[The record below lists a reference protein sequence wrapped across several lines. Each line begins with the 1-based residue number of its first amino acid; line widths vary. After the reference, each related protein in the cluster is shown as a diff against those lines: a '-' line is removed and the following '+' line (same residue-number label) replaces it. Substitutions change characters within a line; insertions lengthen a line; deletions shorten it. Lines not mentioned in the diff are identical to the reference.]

1 MLNLST
7 PVQSDSDSSVLD
19 ILVPR
24 GRVTDQFTSSPC
36 TLDQAANIFLPRYD
50 LNNVSFVEK
59 IYPAPHLLHY
69 IYADYNA
76 IVMFGV
82 FILILS
88 WYILYGII
96 STVVTD
102 VHSGECPYSYL
113 KDLRIKNVD
122 KIIFGQIN
130 INSIRYKFDLFA
142 DLVKNKI
149 DILLISETKLDCT
162 FPKSQFRI
170 QGYSAYRLDR
180 TSTGGGLLLFIRAD
194 IPVKPLPLLLGGIE
208 CLISE
213 ITISKKKW
221 ILVGTY
227 NPNKSMISSHLDTL
241 GKNLS
246 HYLSSYDNVILLG
259 DLNSEVKEEAMSEFC
274 SIFNLTSLIKK
285 PTCFK
290 NPENPSC
297 IDLIL
302 TNRPHSFQNS
312 YILESE
318 LSDFH

>member
-1 MLNLST
+1 M
-7 PVQSDSDSSVLD
+7 
-19 ILVPR
+19 
-24 GRVTDQFTSSPC
+24 
-36 TLDQAANIFLPRYD
+36 
-50 LNNVSFVEK
+50 
-59 IYPAPHLLHY
+59 
-69 IYADYNA
+69 
-76 IVMFGV
+76 
-82 FILILS
+82 
-88 WYILYGII
+88 
-96 STVVTD
+96 
-102 VHSGECPYSYL
+102 
-113 KDLRIKNVD
+113 
-122 KIIFGQIN
+122 
-130 INSIRYKFDLFA
+130 FA

-208 CLISE
+208 CLILE

-312 YILESE
+312 YILESG
-318 LSDFH
+318 LSDFHKLTITVLKTSYRKKPPKLVQYRNYKKFSHANFRNELISVLNRVNLYHISNDEFVTLFMEIFNKHAPLNIKYVRANENPFMTKELRKEHMNRTRLRNKYLKEN